1 MWQLF
6 GCYSREAVMS
16 QDFTTTFIVD
26 QTPDEVFTAIN
37 NVRGWWGEDIQGGT
51 DKLGDEFTYRYQDIH
66 YSKQRITGLEP
77 GAKVVW
83 HVLDANLNF
92 TRDPAEWT
100 GTDITF
106 DISRHSGQTEVTF
119 THRGLVP
126 EVECFDQCSNAW
138 SYLVNSSLRELI
150 TTGAE
155 GGLR

>member
-1 MWQLF
+1 M
-6 GCYSREAVMS
+6 G
-16 QDFTTTFIVD
+16 QDFTTTFTVD

-37 NVRGWWGEDIQGGT
+37 NVRGWWAGDGGDVEGGT
-51 DKLGDEFTYRYQDIH
+51 DRVGDEFTYRYKDIH
-66 YSKQRITGLEP
+66 YSKQKITELVP

-83 HVLDANLNF
+83 RVLDANLSF

-100 GTDITF
+100 GTNITF
-106 DISRHSGQTEVTF
+106 DISRNGRQTDVTF

-150 TTGAE
+150 TSGAPAD
-155 GGLR
+155 GGMR